1 VSAQDQ
7 SLVLVLVVDDSDVA
21 QHALCAVVAETPGFE
36 VVGVASSGREALYLL
51 RSIDRPLLVLLDVL
65 MPGMDSIETARRIRT
80 EHPDVVVVLV
90 TASPQTSDDPSL
102 VIEDRRDVSPRWLAD
117 LWRRH
122 SPRVSP
128 PSR

>member
-1 VSAQDQ
+1 M
-7 SLVLVLVVDDSDVA
+7 LVLVVDDSDVA

-51 RSIDRPLLVLLDVL
+51 HSIDRPLLVLLDVL
-65 MPGMDSIETARRIRT
+65 MPGLDGIETARRIRT
-80 EHPDVVVVLV
+80 GHPDVVVVLV
-90 TASPQTSDDPSL
+90 TANPRTSEDDPSL
-102 VIEDRRDVSPRWLAD
+102 VIEDRRNVSPRWLAD

>member
-1 VSAQDQ
+1 M
-7 SLVLVLVVDDSDVA
+7 LVLVVDDSDVA
-21 QHALCAVVAETPGFE
+21 QNALCAVVAETPGFE

-51 RSIDRPLLVLLDVL
+51 HSIDRPLLVLLDVL
-65 MPGMDSIETARRIRT
+65 MPGLGSIETARRIRT
-80 EHPDVVVVLV
+80 GHPDVVVVLV
-90 TASPQTSDDPSL
+90 TANPRTSEDDPSL

-117 LWRRH
+117 LWWRH